1 MEGHDVEK
9 GMLVRK
15 IEEGTVVDHIPDWK
29 AQTVSK
35 VLRLDKHARMESE
48 ISVAILQNV
57 DSKTLGRKDV
67 IKIDRW
73 HVDEREADIVS
84 LIFPGITINYIN
96 EWKVSKYSPKVPDVI
111 EGRIRC
117 PEVNCISNSGRE
129 PTASKFTTLKRDR
142 QLQCH
147 YCDTTVEFERIPDL
161 VRG

>member
-1 MEGHDVEK
+1 MQEKDPEK

-35 VLRLDKHARMESE
+35 VLRLDKLARMQSE

-57 DSKTLGRKDV
+57 DSKTLARKDV

-73 HVDEREADIVS
+73 HVDEKEADILS
-84 LIFPGITINYIN
+84 LIFPGITVNYIN
-96 EWKVSKYSPKVPDVI
+96 EWKVSKYSSKVPDTI
-111 EGRIRC
+111 EGRIKC

-129 PTASKFTTLKRDR
+129 PVVSKFVTLKRDR
-142 QLQCH
+142 LLQCH

-161 VRG
+161 VSA